1 MFSKQLCDERL
12 RSVSG
17 GFQEQ
22 GEEDAL
28 YLGESA
34 RSHGCSLALAL
45 KTVGEERIACEPTQ
59 T

>member
-17 GFQEQ
+17 GSQEQ
-22 GEEDAL
+22 GEEAVL

-34 RSHGCSLALAL
+34 GSHGCGLALAL